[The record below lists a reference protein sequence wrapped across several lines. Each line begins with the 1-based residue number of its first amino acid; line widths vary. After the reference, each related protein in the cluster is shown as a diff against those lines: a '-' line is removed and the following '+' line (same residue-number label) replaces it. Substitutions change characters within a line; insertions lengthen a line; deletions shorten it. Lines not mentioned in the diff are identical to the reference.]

1 MSNMQIQNVIT
12 ARNPYQLTQ
21 DMEPEF
27 GMILSYLQD
36 LNHKKKPNY
45 KMLRSQFEVMK
56 ERNDLKWG
64 LEWQSNNVSQSK
76 SNSRSPIGESL
87 ASAGI

>member
-1 MSNMQIQNVIT
+1 VIQ

-27 GMILSYLQD
+27 GMMLSYLQE
-36 LNHKKKPNY
+36 LNSKKKPNY

-56 ERNDLKWG
+56 ERHNCKLG
-64 LEWQSNNVSQSK
+64 LEWNLNISQSR
-76 SNSRSPIGESL
+76 SNPKYDKDVGS
-87 ASAGI
+87 

>member
-1 MSNMQIQNVIT
+1 
-12 ARNPYQLTQ
+12 
-21 DMEPEF
+21 MEPEF
-27 GMILSYLQD
+27 GMMLSYLQE

-64 LEWQSNNVSQSK
+64 LEWQTNNTSQSK
-76 SNSRSPIGESL
+76 SNPRSPKGDSL